1 MKNLVVGIFPLN
13 TQPMKRIS
21 SQLRWFETTMQDFLV
36 LGILS
41 PLICQVIL
49 LVSLIIQRLKN
60 THVLYKWK
68 FVFSIKTV
76 TASKGRQNFIMPRS
90 IIGVAMIITLSD
102 IRILFITKSIGD
114 GKKESIII
122 PIQTT

>member
-21 SQLRWFETTMQDFLV
+21 SQLRWFETTMQDFWV

-41 PLICQVIL
+41 PLMCQVIL